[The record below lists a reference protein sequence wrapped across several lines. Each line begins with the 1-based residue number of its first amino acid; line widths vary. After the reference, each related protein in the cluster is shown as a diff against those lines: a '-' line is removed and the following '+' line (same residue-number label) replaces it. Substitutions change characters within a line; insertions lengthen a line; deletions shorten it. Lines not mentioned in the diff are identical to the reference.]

1 MWVEGMSK
9 NVVVDASVA
18 LSWLLPG
25 EETNNT
31 LSLRDYA
38 AASSDVNLF
47 VPPIFWYEIANVLW
61 VAVKREQ
68 ITQPQAI
75 DGIKALQE
83 FHFYMSIT
91 DPIDNI
97 SISFT
102 QDIAVYDAAYLN
114 WRQRMSSPTFAN
126 KSLHPIS
133 RRPPLLPADRIST
146 TE

>member
-1 MWVEGMSK
+1 MSN

-25 EETNNT
+25 EETNRA

-38 AASSDVNLF
+38 AANSDVNLF

-68 ITQPQAI
+68 ITQSQAI
-75 DGIKALQE
+75 NGIKALQE
-83 FHFYMSIT
+83 FHFYMAIA

-97 SISFT
+97 SILFT
-102 QDIAVYDAAYLN
+102 QDIAVYHTAYIK
-114 WRQRMSSPTFAN
+114 SS
-126 KSLHPIS
+126 KGVRS
-133 RRPPLLPADRIST
+133 
-146 TE
+146 